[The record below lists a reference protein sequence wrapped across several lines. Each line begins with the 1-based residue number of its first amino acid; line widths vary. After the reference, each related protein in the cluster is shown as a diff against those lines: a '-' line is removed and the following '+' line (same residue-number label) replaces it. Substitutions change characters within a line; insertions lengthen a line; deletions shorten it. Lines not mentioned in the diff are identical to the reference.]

1 MLSKLIDSSSLIVF
15 VARCRITLLSLLIR
29 YFKLVVSIN
38 MEMQQSS
45 GVTVIES
52 SKPKIDYMI
61 NYKLVH
67 SLFLSCRVD
76 DSMSPL
82 HLFFRDHTG
91 TIFTI
96 ILIVVCY
103 FAILFPE
110 PVSTWLS
117 SFLTLHGAIVTED
130 GIAYEK
136 DIKDICTVVGLTVG
150 LTVLRYFLCHT
161 LFRLIAEWL
170 HIEDTLEKPQ
180 LVHKTEAGVSC
191 IHHP

>member
-1 MLSKLIDSSSLIVF
+1 
-15 VARCRITLLSLLIR
+15 
-29 YFKLVVSIN
+29 

-110 PVSTWLS
+110 PVSTGLS
-117 SFLTLHGAIVTED
+117 SILTLHGAIVTED